1 MAAFTDSSSD
11 TFTAK
16 ALADGPRAAVALAS
30 CSFKSSHLATRS
42 DDFFGGGAT
51 QAGPSGNDGNF
62 VLKLHK
68 THLSLWNGKL
78 PRPGHGGQGGQCTL
92 SVPRGEPISPS
103 LLDLS
108 VRNTLR
114 LAVPPEACRTLR
126 SRSGRFPHG
135 QGRAPG
141 QHYRT
146 REGSNVL
153 LPPRLTGTVW
163 HLAAFPPRFERH
175 GRVEVFGGLAL
186 DALVCAA
193 SREGLWGLENL
204 SAIPGTVGAAP
215 VQNVGAYGQS
225 LDEVVEALEVFDL
238 RTGQCAWW
246 VAKDCDFSYRNS
258 RFRRSLGAY
267 LVLTMRLRLHRGGQ
281 PVLAYAGV
289 EARLAKILSPGAQAR
304 PSDLAQAVRALRAE
318 KLPDWHRLPNVG
330 SFLKTP
336 SYLKRLFSGCA
347 PAPELALR
355 PFASSGGKVS
365 AAALIQRAGWRGRRR
380 GPVGMAQEHA
390 LVLVNY
396 GGCVSRGCGL
406 VGGVRAGERLCG
418 LRGTPGTGAVAH
430 VGRERR
436 APDGARRFPA
446 YSGAARCCRGSLA
459 ARALGSLRGAR
470 WAWGP
475 L

>member
-1 MAAFTDSSSD
+1 MEWK
-11 TFTAK
+11 TAP
-16 ALADGPRAAVALAS
+16 PRRGARAGAPVYLKRFPAVS
-30 CSFKSSHLATRS
+30 R
-42 DDFFGGGAT
+42 
-51 QAGPSGNDGNF
+51 PS
-62 VLKLHK
+62 L
-68 THLSLWNGKL
+68 
-78 PRPGHGGQGGQCTL
+78 
-92 SVPRGEPISPS
+92 PS

-108 VRNTLR
+108 VRNTLALPCR
-114 LAVPPEACRTLR
+114 AEALRTPSKPKR
-126 SRSGRFPHG
+126 GAFPHG
-135 QGRAPG
+135 Q
-141 QHYRT
+141 RT
-146 REGSNVL
+146 RPGAASPYSGEAPNVL

-163 HLAAFPPRFERH
+163 HLAAPTPRFERH

-258 RFRRSLGAY
+258 RFRRSLGGAY
-267 LVLTMRLRLHRGGQ
+267 LVLTMRLRLHRNGQ

-330 SFLKTP
+330 SFFKNPQL
-336 SYLKRLFSGCA
+336 SQEAFQRLSA
-347 PAPELALR
+347 RAELALR
-355 PFASSGGKVS
+355 PFASSGGGVS
-365 AAALIQRAGWRGRRR
+365 AAALIQGAGWRGRRR

-396 GGCVSRGCGL
+396 GGASREDVDWLAGS
-406 VGGVRAGERLCG
+406 VQASVYARYGVRLEREP
-418 LRGTPGTGAVAH
+418 LRM
-430 VGRERR
+430 
-436 APDGARRFPA
+436 
-446 YSGAARCCRGSLA
+446 
-459 ARALGSLRGAR
+459 
-470 WAWGP
+470 
-475 L
+475 